1 MKVLSAEYIAS
12 AVKVEQCPKAGLPE
26 IVLIGRSNVGKSSLI
41 NSFTGKKGLAKTSS
55 QPGKTRTI
63 NFYLINGR
71 FYLVDLPGFG
81 YAKVSRE
88 ERKYWEGMTEDY
100 FSRRESIKGALLI
113 LDPRRDIGEE
123 EANVLEWLKGHGIGC
138 KVVFTKTDKLSA
150 NQLSSRA
157 ARLKREASIAGPVL
171 FSAVT
176 GDGRA
181 LLGRKIQEMLD
192 SDSGH

>member
-1 MKVLSAEYIAS
+1 MKIVSAEYIAS
-12 AVKVEQCPKAGLPE
+12 AVKIEQCPKTGLPE
-26 IVLIGRSNVGKSSLI
+26 IVLLGRSNVGKSSLI

-55 QPGKTRTI
+55 QPGKTRAM

-71 FYLVDLPGFG
+71 FYIVDLPGFG

-88 ERKYWEGMTEDY
+88 ERKSWEGMTEEY
-100 FSRRESIKGALLI
+100 FRRRESIKGALLI
-113 LDPRRDIGEE
+113 LDPRRDMGEE
-123 EANVLEWLKGHGIGC
+123 EANVLEWLNERGIGC

-157 ARLKREASIAGPVL
+157 ARLKRESSIAGPVF

-176 GDGRA
+176 GAGRD
-181 LLGRKIQEMLD
+181 LLGRNIREMLEG
-192 SDSGH
+192 DSGH

>member
-1 MKVLSAEYIAS
+1 MKIASAEYIAS
-12 AVKVEQCPKAGLPE
+12 AVNIEQCPKTGLPE

-55 QPGKTRTI
+55 QPGKTRTM

-71 FYLVDLPGFG
+71 FYIVDLPGFG

-88 ERKYWEGMTEDY
+88 ERKSWEGMTEEY
-100 FSRRESIKGALLI
+100 FRRRESIMGALLI
-113 LDPRRDIGEE
+113 LDPRRDMGEE
-123 EANVLEWLKGHGIGC
+123 EANVLEWLTERGIGC

-157 ARLKREASIAGPVL
+157 ARLKRESSIAGPVL

-176 GDGRA
+176 GAGRD
-181 LLGRKIQEMLD
+181 LLGRNIKEMLEG
-192 SDSGH
+192 DSGH

>member
-1 MKVLSAEYIAS
+1 MKVVSAEYIAS
-12 AVKVEQCPKAGLPE
+12 AVKPEQCPGTGLPE

-55 QPGKTRTI
+55 QPGKTRTM

-71 FYLVDLPGFG
+71 FYFVDLPGFG

-88 ERKYWEGMTEDY
+88 ERKRWEGMTEEY
-100 FSRRESIKGALLI
+100 FRRRESIKGALLI

-123 EANVLEWLKGHGIGC
+123 EANVLEWLNERGIRS
-138 KVVFTKTDKLSA
+138 KVVLTKADKLSA
-150 NQLSSRA
+150 NRLSSRA
-157 ARLKREASIAGPVL
+157 AKLKKDASINGPVL

-176 GDGRA
+176 GHGRA
-181 LLGRKIQEMLD
+181 LLGRNIEEMLE